1 MEDFLSIIVGGGDLP
16 NLVLK
21 CCDTILVYF
30 SFQQIYYN
38 VTSILNEI
46 FYFNVF
52 AFSMNE
58 KFTKFTS
65 NQLGDFVNFLWFS

>member
-30 SFQQIYYN
+30 SFQQIYSKLK
-38 VTSILNEI
+38 SILNEN
-46 FYFNVF
+46 FYFNAF
-52 AFSMNE
+52 AFS
-58 KFTKFTS
+58 
-65 NQLGDFVNFLWFS
+65 QDFFLKDSLQYILCYNVRKN